1 MSTHQSLQ
9 KSANAKKKSDIKP
22 IPAHSRPKG
31 VVAQPKIESTL
42 SNEEQLAQIRAKRE
56 ASERMGS
63 TIIIP
68 ESIHETP
75 PPPPVQPKRTIGEP
89 GDMYEQ
95 EADRVARQVVDEINA
110 PPKIQPQVERYPM
123 SVGELKP
130 SPLDDHPV
138 MKVQRYGTGGE
149 MEASPDLESS
159 IQRARGGGQPL
170 DEGIRERMEGA
181 FGADFSGVRVHTDGT
196 SDQLNQSIQAK
207 AFTTGQDVFFRKG
220 AYEPGSR
227 GGQELLAHELTHVV
241 QQNGEAVQ
249 RHGARIE
256 KGQAKPQ
263 NNPPHQS
270 AKHQSQKK
278 QSDRNPWHHSQ
289 WRGLTMAGT
298 PAKPLA
304 NRRHHTGPHHGERT
318 EPQMVRRSGVCQKKN
333 GIGEAMGVKTRGEA
347 VIQREDDIRKV
358 NHVIG
363 LELTFANEY
372 TKRELREGIGITESF
387 RTNYKELIKRWDA
400 AIQNSYGDNI
410 QYQRIEWR
418 KPKKDIF
425 KDTSPEEARF
435 KFTHYGEGGEEKW
448 WFNVSL
454 DPGVLE
460 VQTKPVK
467 GSRYVSYDWIGD
479 VVATF
484 IFGLLGTLEIG
495 NEKLTAAKGSG
506 GGHIN
511 VNLEDTRVS
520 KASDLVRL
528 ITLWSE
534 VSEKLHQIEN
544 SLIEYTNTAATIGT
558 PRYKRTPVKRKG
570 KVLEYVANPGEVNAA
585 LEKIAVNNKD
595 LHDAVEQL
603 RNLFDL
609 FPQIGIVDDN
619 AEGKIG
625 RSRSK
630 NQKDLEADEKRIAVH
645 NQALNVEHIIESER
659 KEQRLEFRNIDA
671 QANLLEIQKSILM
684 VVTVIQAATEPDKQ
698 GTETRPLIEKLKGI
712 TAIDQPR

>member
-495 NEKLTAAKGSG
+495 NEKLTAA
-506 GGHIN
+506 
-511 VNLEDTRVS
+511 
-520 KASDLVRL
+520 
-528 ITLWSE
+528 
-534 VSEKLHQIEN
+534 
-544 SLIEYTNTAATIGT
+544 TIGT

-712 TAIDQPR
+712 TAIDKPR